1 MIVLLWPRRTIIVR
15 AGEIKMGNRP
25 SRRTL
30 SVQEDWDLSAEEYA
44 TFASRN
50 NFYRHTAETMLSLA
64 EIEPGMVVVDLA
76 CGTGSVTEAILRES
90 YGKAVKIIAIDS
102 SPQMLACAQRRLAC
116 PNVEFHC
123 EKAENLG
130 KVILTPVD
138 RILCNAA
145 FWMFDKPRVLSKIQR
160 ILKPSGKCLMGLRRR
175 FTLSEIRA
183 FYAKNTLLRM
193 IVKEKAIRGYGS
205 TKWHDG
211 QPPSDPGPKK
221 NFVLASVG
229 DYNLKITKRERIA
242 VHCTAKDHIDFLRI
256 PVMAKASSLLAGVP
270 DEEVREILDVV
281 QNQVESMEV
290 TPPPIRW
297 QICVLEV
304 RDKHRRPPGPATQL
318 IM

>member
-1 MIVLLWPRRTIIVR
+1 
-15 AGEIKMGNRP
+15 MGNRP

-50 NFYRHTAETMLSLA
+50 NFYRHTAETMLNLA

-76 CGTGSVTEAILRES
+76 CGTGSVTEAIFREP

-123 EKAENLG
+123 EKAENLS
-130 KVILTPVD
+130 KVLLTPVD

-160 ILKPSGKCLMGLRRR
+160 FLKPSGKCLMGLRRR
-175 FTLSEIRA
+175 FTLSEMRA

-193 IVKEKAIRGYGS
+193 ILKEKAIRGYAS
-205 TKWHDG
+205 TKWRDG
-211 QPPSDPGPKK
+211 KPQSNRGPKK
-221 NFVLASVG
+221 NFILASVD
-229 DYNLKITKRERIA
+229 DYNLKITKKERIA
-242 VHCTAKDHIDFLRI
+242 VHCIAKDHIDFLRI
-256 PVMAKASSLLAGVP
+256 PVMAKANSLFAGVP
-270 DEEVREILDVV
+270 YEEVREILDVV

-297 QICVLEV
+297 QIWVLEV
-304 RDKHRRPPGPATQL
+304 RDKHRRPPGAATQL

>member
-1 MIVLLWPRRTIIVR
+1 
-15 AGEIKMGNRP
+15 MGNRP

-50 NFYRHTAETMLSLA
+50 NFYRHTAETMLNLA

-76 CGTGSVTEAILRES
+76 CGTGSVTEAIFREP

-123 EKAENLG
+123 EKAENLS
-130 KVILTPVD
+130 KVLLTPVD

-160 ILKPSGKCLMGLRRR
+160 FLKPSGKCLMGLRRR
-175 FTLSEIRA
+175 FTLSEMRA

-193 IVKEKAIRGYGS
+193 ILKEKAIRGYAS
-205 TKWHDG
+205 TKWRDG
-211 QPPSDPGPKK
+211 KPQSNRGPKK
-221 NFVLASVG
+221 NFVLASG
-229 DYNLKITKRERIA
+229 DDYNLKITKKERIA

-256 PVMAKASSLLAGVP
+256 PVMAKANSLFAGVP

-290 TPPPIRW
+290 TPPPIPW

-304 RDKHRRPPGPATQL
+304 RDKHRRPRGPATQL